1 MDFALIHITHPH
13 VTMCEQ
19 MMMWLLIMIILT
31 AFDNNMIHSYMRKN
45 ENLAVSMR
53 LMKPQQ
59 S

>member
-1 MDFALIHITHPH
+1 MDFALIHVTHPH

-19 MMMWLLIMIILT
+19 MMWLLIMIILT
-31 AFDNNMIHSYMRKN
+31 AFDNNMIHSYTRKN

>member
-1 MDFALIHITHPH
+1 MDFALTHVTHPH
-13 VTMCEQ
+13 VTMCDQ
-19 MMMWLLIMIILT
+19 IMWLLIMIMLT